1 MKTNS
6 EVVFSNAVVI
16 WDGRHAKI
24 LQDFLLKLDA
34 ENVKYVILKNAKGLP
49 FENNAKDI
57 DIVIEPKKYKLTAQI
72 LENTYRNN
80 GITHVKVHKFER
92 LRCWYGI
99 NCETKLAIHIDL
111 LEGFLHKGFEL
122 FPFEMLYENSDVNNN
137 GVRVL
142 NPFFESIVL
151 LLHSTICYKSIKEK
165 YAKLIDEAYQIY
177 KSDYESVLAKIF
189 GNRVSSEIL
198 ELLDKKD
205 YRRIASLGKHFSRVS
220 KRRLLL
226 KRPLFSI
233 FNFLDFFWE
242 KVCRIIFNFEKYN
255 AFITCHAPDGT
266 GKTTFIEHLGN
277 ELGFMFVCNAKDLIS
292 LHHFRPCILPN
303 LGAVGEKAG
312 VMKQDKNFT
321 VPHRAKPA
329 GKLSSLIRMTYY
341 WLDYVIG
348 MPIIMRKS
356 AQFDHI
362 TIFDR
367 YIYDFLVDPLRARI
381 SLPYWVRKMFA
392 KMVKRPKIVFVLE
405 TDAETILSRKQEL
418 TKDEI
423 ERQLSEFRKLE
434 NLGINVHY
442 LDASKKPDEMAMDAV
457 KIVLD
462 TFSNKL

>member
-6 EVVFSNAVVI
+6 EVVFADAVVI
-16 WDGRHAKI
+16 WDERHAKI
-24 LQDFLLKLDA
+24 LQEFLQKLDF
-34 ENVKYVILKNAKGLP
+34 ENIKYVILKNAKGLP
-49 FENNAKDI
+49 FENFAKDI
-57 DIVIEPKKYKLTAQI
+57 DIVIEPKQYEKSAKI

-92 LRCWYGI
+92 LRCWYGM
-99 NCETKLAIHIDL
+99 NCDAKLAIHIDL

-122 FPFEMLYENSDVNNN
+122 FPFEMLYENSEVNDN

-177 KSDYESVLAKIF
+177 RNGYALALPQLF
-189 GNRVSSEIL
+189 GQKVASEML
-198 ELLDKKD
+198 GLLDNKNYKQ
-205 YRRIASLGKHFSRVS
+205 IASLGKHFSRVS
-220 KRRLLL
+220 KRRLLI
-226 KRPLFSI
+226 KRPVFSI
-233 FNFLDFFWE
+233 VNFIDFFWE
-242 KVCRIIFNFEKYN
+242 KVCRVIFNLERYN
-255 AFITCHAPDGT
+255 TLITCHAPDGT

-277 ELGFMFVCNAKDLIS
+277 ELGLLFVCSAKDLIS
-292 LHHFRPCILPN
+292 LHHFRPLLLPN

-329 GKLSSLIRMTYY
+329 GKLSSFIRMTYY

-381 SLPYWVRKMFA
+381 SLPYWVRKMYA
-392 KMVKRPKIVFVLE
+392 KLVKRPKIVFVLE
-405 TDAETILSRKQEL
+405 TDAETILNRKQEL
-418 TKDEI
+418 TKEEI

-434 NLGINVHY
+434 NLGVNVHY
-442 LDASKKPDEMAMDAV
+442 LDASKKPEEIAKDAI

-462 TFSNKL
+462 TFATKL